1 MANFDDEFDNAPDA
15 SFDDEFDQ
23 APEAPGLLQKLLAK
37 AQSAVTPSEGLIDT
51 VSGIGETAQDFAT
64 GTAQGL
70 SMNSLDEIGGLIG
83 AGVETGLGAIGV
95 GPGAVDKE
103 LAAQGFQMPED
114 SFGDKYRTYQQASEQ
129 ALDEAEER
137 SPIANTV
144 GQIAGGVTGGSV
156 LGAAM
161 GVGKAASGAKTLS
174 QIAQESGKGKAGL
187 ELLARAGKGYAKA
200 SPAIALESAL
210 TSKEQLIGDDA
221 NPMGVAADVAGGL
234 AFGAPAMLGITG
246 LSDVVA
252 PAIGKRSAEIS
263 KKISDSFAS
272 EDHPRLRQMAKAYTE
287 YGKNLGIGPRSHGAD
302 ISGPKFAQR
311 DQKAV
316 GSVMGSLD
324 EADSKLGQQ
333 VGDSL
338 NQATERGAIIDVS
351 PDIQAA
357 ADRVSQLAETIPQ
370 LGNSRR
376 SAAAYEKILAGEA
389 QLNPLELKT
398 LIDDIDASIGVFK
411 ASTNITPQD
420 ASTMSELMRFRS
432 SISGTL
438 KKNVPEY
445 RQAAERFENF
455 RQVLEQLISGDK
467 PADVTNKFYGKVRDA
482 DNKVFSSLDR
492 LVKNVQRDDA
502 ASQPSRTAF
511 VNFMDALEGFEAKEA
526 SRLAANPKLQ
536 QVAPSASQLRK
547 VILDASD
554 DSVLRG
560 SSRATTQGRAL
571 VPDLKEAIIGKAPTA
586 VAYAAGRIVKKTEPV
601 LAKTANIGKAI
612 YNAPAQTLSNLAT
625 KLEASG
631 QFKGLGK
638 ALSESLKNG
647 NSAKKNAAL
656 FTIMQ
661 NPDAR
666 LFIDAEEL
674 ENGQDQ

>member
-1 MANFDDEFDNAPDA
+1 
-15 SFDDEFDQ
+15 
-23 APEAPGLLQKLLAK
+23 
-37 AQSAVTPSEGLIDT
+37 
-51 VSGIGETAQDFAT
+51 
-64 GTAQGL
+64 
-70 SMNSLDEIGGLIG
+70 LIG

-114 SFGDKYRTYQQASEQ
+114 SFGDKYRTYQQASEK

-137 SPIANTV
+137 SPISNTI

-161 GVGKAASGAKTLS
+161 GVGKAASGAQTLS
-174 QIAQESGKGKAGL
+174 QIAKQSGKGKAGL
-187 ELLARAGKGYAKA
+187 ELLARAGKGYVKA

-252 PAIGKRSAEIS
+252 PAIGKRSAAVS
-263 KKISDSFAS
+263 KKISDAFAS

-287 YGKNLGIGPRSHGAD
+287 YGQNIGIHPRSHGAD

-316 GSVMGSLD
+316 GSVMGTLD

-482 DNKVFSSLDR
+482 DSKVFNSLDR

-536 QVAPSASQLRK
+536 QVAPSSSQLRK
-547 VILDASD
+547 TILDASD

-571 VPDLKEAIIGKAPTA
+571 VPDIKEAIIGKAPTSG
-586 VAYAAGRIVKKTEPV
+586 AYFAGKISKKVEPV
-601 LAKTANIGKAI
+601 IAKTAAIGKAI
-612 YNAPAQTLSNLAT
+612 YNAPAQTLSNLAV
-625 KLEASG
+625 KLEIPLRKMPRYL
-631 QFKGLGK
+631 QLCKIPMLDY
-638 ALSESLKNG
+638 LSM
-647 NSAKKNAAL
+647 
-656 FTIMQ
+656 TRI
-661 NPDAR
+661 
-666 LFIDAEEL
+666 
-674 ENGQDQ
+674 